1 MPGNS
6 FIKFAGVTEGESLQ
20 ENFPGS
26 AGWIEISDWSW
37 DIEAESS
44 FLKGGGAAVGKAQ
57 PGALSFAHYFDK
69 SSAPIMRNIVK
80 GVHFATVDI
89 VMCKQTGEH
98 DLPQEYFR
106 VVMKNAFTTKV
117 STKGGEDGTVGQ
129 DVEMVCKDILVQ
141 YKPQG
146 NDGKLA
152 QAPIEFQWDIAGNK
166 LLK

>member
-1 MPGNS
+1 
-6 FIKFAGVTEGESLQ
+6 
-20 ENFPGS
+20 
-26 AGWIEISDWSW
+26 
-37 DIEAESS
+37 
-44 FLKGGGAAVGKAQ
+44 
-57 PGALSFAHYFDK
+57 
-69 SSAPIMRNIVK
+69 MRNIVK

>member
-6 FIKFAGVTEGESLQ
+6 FIKFEGVPTGESLQ

-26 AGWIEISDWSW
+26 AGWIEIGDWNW

-44 FLKGGGAAVGKAQ
+44 FLKGGGAAVGKAT
-57 PGALSFAHYFDK
+57 PGVLSFSHFFDK
-69 SSAPIMRNIVK
+69 SSPQIMRNIVK
-80 GVHFATVDI
+80 GVHFAKVEI
-89 VMCKQTGEH
+89 VMCKQTGAH

-106 VVMKNAFTTKV
+106 IEMKQAFTTKV
-117 STKGGEDGTVGQ
+117 STKGTEDGAVNQ
-129 DVEMVCKDILVQ
+129 DVDMVCKDIYIK
-141 YKPQG
+141 YKAQG

-152 QAPIEFQWDIAGNK
+152 DAGEFQWDIAGNK